1 MEQPIKPVVE
11 EVQVTLPHE
20 IPQTPKR
27 GRGRPS
33 GSVHMKS
40 KQVNA
45 GKRGRPRK
53 EASPPSSVKSLD
65 QDQTLKVDKES
76 TPGTPRKQGRPPKI
90 NKDPVPIKTSG
101 IVRKRGRP
109 SKVNKD
115 LGLLPGSGSESK
127 QGLPSN
133 SIRKRGRPR
142 KTPLSPEGEEKR
154 RKMKSKPKGPR
165 VWKPLGRPRIYPRV
179 EPPVPSSPAE
189 PKGRGRPRK
198 TKSNKGAHFCK
209 TRQLCSADEPP
220 ALPVSNL
227 SRKRGRPSNSS
238 KEEVLSSTKP
248 ERKAEQ
254 DMGSPPGSKRS
265 RRSSGKESKQE
276 PPPSP
281 SLNKRERRDRKTE
294 VTKTF
299 EAGGSLS
306 AVSQHR
312 SPTRSQ
318 HIISSTDTTVSDRKE
333 DDDKGSPMLVN
344 ERTSAPCQTVKKTT
358 QGDSVVEERVGKK
371 RDAGRKVAMPK
382 RAKVTKGSRIVK
394 SDQEKTPRGRQAQKN
409 ISSIL

>member
-1 MEQPIKPVVE
+1 MEQPIKHVVE

-33 GSVHMKS
+33 GPVHMKP

-53 EASPPSSVKSLD
+53 EAGPPPSVKSLD
-65 QDQTLKVDKES
+65 QNQDQTLKVGKES
-76 TPGTPRKQGRPPKI
+76 TPRTPRKQGRPPKI

-115 LGLLPGSGSESK
+115 LGLLPGPGSESK
-127 QGLPSN
+127 QGVSSN
-133 SIRKRGRPR
+133 SIRRRGRPR

-154 RKMKSKPKGPR
+154 RKMKNKPKGPR

-238 KEEVLSSTKP
+238 KAKTSKEEVLSSTKP

-254 DMGSPPGSKRS
+254 DMGSPPGTKRS
-265 RRSSGKESKQE
+265 RRSSGKESTQE
-276 PPPSP
+276 PPPAP

-294 VTKTF
+294 TK
-299 EAGGSLS
+299 
-306 AVSQHR
+306 
-312 SPTRSQ
+312 
-318 HIISSTDTTVSDRKE
+318 RKMMM
-333 DDDKGSPMLVN
+333 KGAQCLPMNV
-344 ERTSAPCQTVKKTT
+344 
-358 QGDSVVEERVGKK
+358 
-371 RDAGRKVAMPK
+371 
-382 RAKVTKGSRIVK
+382 
-394 SDQEKTPRGRQAQKN
+394 QAHPARR
-409 ISSIL
+409 